1 MNNEIRFLDLKKQTK
16 DIEKKIFNSIKKN
29 IKNSSF
35 IGGNDLFKFEKEF
48 SKYLNIKYCLG
59 VANGTDALEIA
70 IKSLKLKKNS
80 EVIVPA
86 NTWISTAEAVINNN
100 LKVVFVDVDETH
112 NICIKDLAKKINKK
126 TSAIIIVHLFGNPAD
141 IGKIIKISKDKDKNI
156 KIIEDCAQ
164 SHGAEYTHKKV
175 STFGDIS
182 TFSFFP
188 SKNLG
193 CYGDGGCLVTNN
205 RAYYLES
212 KKISNHGG
220 LKKHS
225 HEILG
230 RNSRLDNIQAG
241 ILRIKLKKLNF
252 WIKIRNK
259 QANVYLKHL
268 SKISDIKFIKH
279 LKNTKSSYHLFVIKT
294 KRRDELRRYLKMKN
308 ISTGIQYPLSLP
320 EVPLFR
326 DKHFSKNKKMNSIK
340 YSKEIISLPIGE
352 HLTLKEIKHVSLVII
367 NFFND

>member
-1 MNNEIRFLDLKKQTK
+1 M
-16 DIEKKIFNSIKKN
+16 
-29 IKNSSF
+29 
-35 IGGNDLFKFEKEF
+35 
-48 SKYLNIKYCLG
+48 
-59 VANGTDALEIA
+59 
-70 IKSLKLKKNS
+70 
-80 EVIVPA
+80 
-86 NTWISTAEAVINNN
+86 
-100 LKVVFVDVDETH
+100 
-112 NICIKDLAKKINKK
+112 
-126 TSAIIIVHLFGNPAD
+126 
-141 IGKIIKISKDKDKNI
+141 
-156 KIIEDCAQ
+156 
-164 SHGAEYTHKKV
+164 
-175 STFGDIS
+175 
-182 TFSFFP
+182 
-188 SKNLG
+188 
-193 CYGDGGCLVTNN
+193 
-205 RAYYLES
+205 
-212 KKISNHGG
+212 
-220 LKKHS
+220 KKHS

-259 QANVYLKHL
+259 QAKVYLKHL
-268 SKISDIKFIKH
+268 SKISGIKFTKQ

-352 HLTLKEIKHVSLVII
+352 HLTLKEIKHVSLVIK